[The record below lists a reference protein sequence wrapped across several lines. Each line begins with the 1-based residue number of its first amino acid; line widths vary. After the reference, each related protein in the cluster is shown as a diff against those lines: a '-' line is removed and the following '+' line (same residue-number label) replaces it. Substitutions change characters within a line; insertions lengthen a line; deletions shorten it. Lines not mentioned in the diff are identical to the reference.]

1 MRIKTEGIRE
11 WQHQSAHYNRYEA
24 LKLLLHHVLLGEE
37 LLYQQI
43 VNALLGVNGAG
54 KSTLIKILSG
64 VYKQDDG
71 EIVLEGSSVRLRSPK
86 AAKEHG
92 IYCVYQEVDTAIVSE
107 LSVAEN
113 IMLDKIATN
122 NNLFLSTSKLQT
134 EAKKALKHLQVENI
148 AVNQPAF
155 KLTLAEKQLV
165 LIARALVSSAKI
177 IIFDEP
183 TAPLSLHESKKL
195 FSVKKEV

>member
-1 MRIKTEGIRE
+1 M
-11 WQHQSAHYNRYEA
+11 H
-24 LKLLLHHVLLGEE
+24 
-37 LLYQQI
+37 
-43 VNALLGVNGAG
+43 
-54 KSTLIKILSG
+54 
-64 VYKQDDG
+64 
-71 EIVLEGSSVRLRSPK
+71 P
-86 AAKEHG
+86 
-92 IYCVYQEVDTAIVSE
+92 YCVYQEVDTAIVSE

-183 TAPLSLHESKKL
+183 KRN
-195 FSVKKEV
+195 